1 MRTAVVV
8 TSLLLAASC
17 APPVAAPQAA
27 SPALARALSGFASAT
42 PEAAA
47 PAPFAQA
54 PSETPS
60 PDASAPAPLAAA
72 PPLPPIPRNTAVLH
86 IGDSFALAGFAQAL
100 RPRMKALGARY
111 EVRAETS
118 SYTTSW
124 AGKMEL
130 IVQNTQPDLVI
141 INLGAN
147 EVSNTDPPAH
157 AYAVRN
163 IVKAIGGRPCVWVSP
178 PLWRKDTGMIDVIR
192 MNSAPCRFF
201 DSDRLVAQ
209 PIPRQPD
216 KIHPNEKGGAI
227 WAEAFWDWLGSERAD
242 PALLPLPKAL
252 NPKTPARR
260 SPWALKPSPPA
271 EHEALAQNP

>member
-1 MRTAVVV
+1 MRTAVVYL
-8 TSLLLAASC
+8 LLLAASC
-17 APPVAAPQAA
+17 APPHAAPPPAPSAPAAVSPRVAAAAAPEVAAPEPL
-27 SPALARALSGFASAT
+27 SPAPSS
-42 PEAAA
+42 
-47 PAPFAQA
+47 A
-54 PSETPS
+54 PSAE
-60 PDASAPAPLAAA
+60 ASAPAPPPAGT
-72 PPLPPIPRNTAVLH
+72 PLPPIPRNTSVLH

-100 RPRMKALGARY
+100 KPRMKALGVRY

-147 EVSNTDPPAH
+147 EVANTDPPAH

-192 MNSAPCRFF
+192 TNSAPCRFF
-201 DSDRLVAQ
+201 DSDRLVTQ

-216 KIHPNEKGGAI
+216 RIHPSEKGGAI
-227 WAEAFWDWLGSERAD
+227 WAEAFWDWLESERTD
-242 PALLPLPKAL
+242 PVLVPLPKQL
-252 NPKTPARR
+252 NPKTPVRR

-271 EHEALAQNP
+271 EHAPFAAP